1 LVPSTL
7 RIKIFLLKT
16 LLSIAAYYLWCGG
29 IKNNGFSHNKYYQTN
44 IVFYNPST
52 LYVGDKMK
60 RFFIPVSYMNQP
72 PFQELLNKA
81 EEEFRYDHP
90 TAGG

>member
-1 LVPSTL
+1 
-7 RIKIFLLKT
+7 
-16 LLSIAAYYLWCGG
+16 
-29 IKNNGFSHNKYYQTN
+29 
-44 IVFYNPST
+44 
-52 LYVGDKMK
+52 MK